1 MHRTQIQLEERQ
13 YRYLKAKA
21 RRSGKSISALLREL
35 VDNQIRKQ
43 DEGGNDPLLEI
54 IGIAEGPAGSTARRH
69 DDYLY
74 GGMARLDLRHGLA
87 FDNHFQQAGFMLA
100 TDAAT

>member
-35 VDNQIRKQ
+35 VDEQIREQ
-43 DEGGNDPLLEI
+43 DRDGVDPLLEI
-54 IGIAEGPAGSTARRH
+54 VGMAEGSAGSTARHH
-69 DDYLY
+69 DDHLY
-74 GGMARLDLRHGLA
+74 GDKE
-87 FDNHFQQAGFMLA
+87 
-100 TDAAT
+100 

>member
-35 VDNQIRKQ
+35 VDDQIREQ
-43 DEGGNDPLLEI
+43 DKRGNDSLLEI
-54 IGIAEGPAGSTARRH
+54 VGMAEGPADSTARRH

-74 GGMARLDLRHGLA
+74 GNKG
-87 FDNHFQQAGFMLA
+87 
-100 TDAAT
+100 